1 MKLDSPLRYPGGKQ
15 KAIALIAPLF
25 PKKCKE
31 YREPFVGG
39 GSVFLHALQ
48 TFDADAHYWI
58 NDKNSAVCSF
68 WSATKHCPA
77 ELIDMVDYWYS
88 RSKGPSAQITG
99 RQLYEKLIEEVKE
112 ANDTPLGY
120 RVKNYYIKE
129 AARFFVLNRITFSG
143 TIESGGYSQKAF
155 DGRFTASS
163 IERLRLLCKT
173 MEQKDNK
180 IDQSCLDFERVI
192 SFTRDLHSPS
202 PPYTDE
208 DVFIFLDPPYASNEK
223 SKLYGSKGDLHAKF
237 DHERLAIA
245 LKETP
250 YHWLMTYDDC
260 EKVRDLYRDF
270 YIRPFF
276 LQYGMNNVKKK
287 NAKKGE
293 ELFIS
298 NRPFNQ

>member
-1 MKLDSPLRYPGGKQ
+1 MIQQKMKLNSPLRYPGGKQ

-25 PKKCKE
+25 PKECKE

-39 GSVFLHALQ
+39 GSVFLHALK
-48 TFDADAHYWI
+48 TFDTDTDYWI

-68 WSATKHCPA
+68 WSAANQRPT
-77 ELIDMVDYWYS
+77 ELIDSANLWYD
-88 RSKGPSAQITG
+88 RSKGASAQITG
-99 RQLYEKLIEEVKE
+99 RQLYQKLLKELEEASSISIENRNIWYYLTE
-112 ANDTPLGY
+112 A
-120 RVKNYYIKE
+120 V
-129 AARFFVLNRITFSG
+129 RFFVLNRITFSG
-143 TIESGGYSQKAF
+143 TIESGGFSQKAF
-155 DGRFTASS
+155 DDRFTASS
-163 IERLRLLCKT
+163 LERLAFLCGVISDRLIAIT
-173 MEQKDNK
+173 NH
-180 IDQSCLDFERVI
+180 DFEVI
-192 SFTRDLHSPS
+192 ISTPRTAP
-202 PPYTDE
+202 TDE

-250 YHWLMTYDDC
+250 YQWLMTYDDC

-270 YIRPFF
+270 YIRPFS